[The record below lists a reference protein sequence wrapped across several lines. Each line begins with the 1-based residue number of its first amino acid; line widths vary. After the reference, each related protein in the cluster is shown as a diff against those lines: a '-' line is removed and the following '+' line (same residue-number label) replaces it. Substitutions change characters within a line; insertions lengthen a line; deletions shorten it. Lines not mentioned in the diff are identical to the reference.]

1 MAETANLELMLLDA
15 AQAQKH
21 VTMNEALSR
30 IDDLLFGAVASV
42 GQTAPPVPVDG
53 EAHIVGSPATGDW
66 AGHDNQLAYAANGG
80 WRFLIPRAGWKVWS
94 LSDHQDLFCDSVDW
108 RPGVVACST
117 GAAATMQ
124 HVLEF
129 DHVLAAGGS
138 SMTAEVIPDK
148 AIVLGISARVIEA
161 VSGVSAW
168 SLGVPGSPDRYGSGF
183 GTALNSF
190 AEGVTGQPIA
200 YYGGVPLEITATGGS
215 FTGGTL
221 RIAVHYQAIAA
232 PRAV

>member
-1 MAETANLELMLLDA
+1 MAETANLDLALLDA

-21 VTMNEALSR
+21 VTMNEALTR

-53 EAHIVGSPATGDW
+53 EAHVVGAPATGDW
-66 AGHDNQLAYAANGG
+66 SGHENQIAYAANGG
-80 WRFLIPRAGWKVWS
+80 WRFLTPRPGWRVWS
-94 LSDHQDLFCDSVDW
+94 LSDHHDLFCDSVEW
-108 RPGVVACST
+108 RPGVSACSA
-117 GAAATMQ
+117 GAAVTTQ
-124 HVLEF
+124 GVLEF
-129 DHVLAAGGS
+129 DHVLATGGAS
-138 SMTAEVIPDK
+138 TSVETIPDK

-161 VSGVSAW
+161 ITGASTW

-183 GTALNSF
+183 GTALNSL

-200 YYGGVPLEITATGGS
+200 YYGGVPVEVTAAGGS

-221 RIAVHYQAIAA
+221 RIAVHFQAITA